1 MYDGKLGILRV
12 NRKRS
17 AVWLMLATLLF
28 VLASASDA
36 WACAV
41 CQGDADSDLTR
52 GAKAGVILMVA
63 VTYVLLLG
71 GGALIVSWIVR
82 ARRMGTSL

>member
-1 MYDGKLGILRV
+1 MCDENIDISLRG
-12 NRKRS
+12 REKS
-17 AVWLMLATLLF
+17 PVWPRLAALLL
-28 VLASASDA
+28 VLLTASDA

-63 VTYVLLLG
+63 VTYVLLMG

-82 ARRMGTSL
+82 AKRMGTSL